1 MFGPSGEAA
10 MAIERRHSGAR
21 ISRVVIHGDTV
32 YLAGLVAL
40 ESRGRSVR
48 EQTRAILAHI
58 DKLLAEAGTDK
69 TRLLTATVWLADI
82 REAEA
87 MNEVWEEWLP
97 EGCAPARSTVEAKL
111 TSPHYAVKIAVTA
124 AR

>member
-1 MFGPSGEAA
+1 

-40 ESRGRSVR
+40 ESRGGSVK
-48 EQTRAILAHI
+48 EQTRAVLHHI
-58 DKLLAEAGTDK
+58 DRLLAEAGTDK
-69 TRLLTATVWLADI
+69 TKLLTSIVWLADI
-82 REAEA
+82 RDAEA

-97 EGCAPARSTVEAKL
+97 DGCAPARSTVEAKL

>member
-1 MFGPSGEAA
+1 
-10 MAIERRHSGAR
+10 MAIQRRHSGAR
-21 ISRVVIHGDTV
+21 ISRVVIHGDIV

-40 ESRGRSVR
+40 ERRGGVK
-48 EQTRAILAHI
+48 EQTQAILAHI

-69 TRLLTATVWLADI
+69 SKLLTAIVWLSDI

-87 MNEVWEEWLP
+87 MNEVWEEWIP
-97 EGCAPARSTVEAKL
+97 EGCAPARSTVEGKL